1 MDFFDSDKS
10 YLKTAKIIKAQL
22 YDTITQ
28 QNPLNPSPPFKKQN
42 GKAAIILS
50 SWNVKCVV
58 FGYNLK

>member
-28 QNPLNPSPPFKKQN
+28 QNPLNPGPPFKKQN
-42 GKAAIILS
+42 GKAAILS
-50 SWNVKCVV
+50 S
-58 FGYNLK
+58 

>member
-22 YDTITQ
+22 YNTITQ
-28 QNPLNPSPPFKKQN
+28 QPTKPKPPFKKQN

-50 SWNVKCVV
+50 S
-58 FGYNLK
+58 

>member
-22 YDTITQ
+22 YNTITQ

-42 GKAAIILS
+42 GKAAIIIS
-50 SWNVKCVV
+50 S
-58 FGYNLK
+58 